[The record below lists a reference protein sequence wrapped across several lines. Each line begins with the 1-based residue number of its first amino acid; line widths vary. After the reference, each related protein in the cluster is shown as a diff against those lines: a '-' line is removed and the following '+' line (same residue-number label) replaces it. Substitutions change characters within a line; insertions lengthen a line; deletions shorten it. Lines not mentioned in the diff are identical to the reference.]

1 MTGMQMNSNERIP
14 ISICYPCLRQR
25 SMAAV
30 IVNPLMGFSCVVEN
44 LIKMNCNLT
53 RLILIPLSHCIVV
66 VASLKKRSIISGGGG
81 VCKRHAETVHFNVH
95 TRATIHPSAKQLK
108 CGRWWLVSINYLHR
122 DSHNNNVLGRSLTDM
137 MGRVH
142 GTLKVHRRRPSFPIE

>member
-1 MTGMQMNSNERIP
+1 MNGMQMNPNERIP

-30 IVNPLMGFSCVVEN
+30 IFNPLMGCSCVVEN

-53 RLILIPLSHCIVV
+53 RLISIPLSYCIVV
-66 VASLKKRSIISGGGG
+66 VASLKKRSITWPVGEEA
-81 VCKRHAETVHFNVH
+81 VCKRYAETVHFNVH

-108 CGRWWLVSINYLHR
+108 CGRWWLVSINYLHK
-122 DSHNNNVLGRSLTDM
+122 DSHNNIMFWEEASQT
-137 MGRVH
+137 
-142 GTLKVHRRRPSFPIE
+142 